1 MKSTTKDDMVER
13 LIPRI
18 EERVTYRVIQ
28 SVIDAL
34 EEQFYPPEEMI
45 REELIDEIFDSEKRI
60 ERGKGKILENSN
72 ELKRFL
78 DDLKAEE

>member
-1 MKSTTKDDMVER
+1 MKSTAEDEMVER

-34 EEQFYPPEEMI
+34 EEQFYPPDEMI
-45 REELIDEIFDSEKRI
+45 REELIDEILDSEKRI
-60 ERGKGKILENSN
+60 ERGKGKSLENSN

-78 DDLKAEE
+78 DDLKVEE

>member
-1 MKSTTKDDMVER
+1 MKSTTVDEMVER

-18 EERVTYRVIQ
+18 EERVTYKVIQ

-45 REELIDEIFDSEKRI
+45 REELIDEIHDSEKRI
-60 ERGKGKILENSN
+60 ERGKGKTLENSN

-78 DDLKAEE
+78 DDLMVEE

>member
-1 MKSTTKDDMVER
+1 MKSTTVDEMVER

-18 EERVTYRVIQ
+18 EERVTYKVIQ

-45 REELIDEIFDSEKRI
+45 REELIDEIHDSEKRI
-60 ERGKGKILENSN
+60 ERGKGKTLENSN

-78 DDLKAEE
+78 DDLMVKE